1 MAKPR
6 VAIIGLGIMGSG
18 MAGRLLSANF
28 PVTVYNRSRERAEP
42 LADAGALVADSPHD
56 AAAKSEIV
64 ISMVA
69 DDAASREVWLE
80 DRGALA
86 GATAGT
92 VLIES
97 STLTVAWIKELSRA
111 ASQRG
116 CDLLDAPVTGSKTHA
131 ASGEVLFLVGGS
143 EQALNI
149 ARPVLSVLGRDIIH
163 FGRSGNGA
171 LMKLIKLLAAR
182 ATAGDFAPNFV
193 LRLMAK
199 DLAYAIKQAGECD
212 VKLHTA
218 AAALAVFNQAV
229 AAGFGEKD
237 FSAVIESAS
246 QAAAKLKSPGA

>member
-1 MAKPR
+1 
-6 VAIIGLGIMGSG
+6 MGSG

-28 PVTVYNRSRERAEP
+28 PVTVYNRSHEKAKR
-42 LADAGALVADSPHD
+42 LADAGAFVADSPHD

-69 DDAASREVWLE
+69 DDAASRQVWLG
-80 DRGALA
+80 DRGSLA
-86 GATAGT
+86 GAAAGT

-97 STLTVAWIKELSRA
+97 STLTVAWIKELAEA

-131 ASGEVLFLVGGS
+131 ASGEVLFLVGGP
-143 EQALNI
+143 EQALD
-149 ARPVLSVLGRDIIH
+149 VLT
-163 FGRSGNGA
+163 NGA
-171 LMKLIKLLAAR
+171 PGSPLVKLLAAR
-182 ATAGDFAPNFV
+182 ATARDFAPNFV

-212 VKLHTA
+212 VKLQTA
-218 AAALAVFNQAV
+218 AAALAVFDQAV

-237 FSAVIESAS
+237 FSAVIEAAS
-246 QAAAKLKSPGA
+246 QAAANLKSPGA